1 MIDRRTALG
10 SIVATMLGSGA
21 ARAQGKPLR
30 IGVLNDQSSFYADSG
45 GLGGV
50 VAVRMAV
57 EDFGGTVLGR
67 RIEILSADHQNKAD
81 IASAIARKWFDADGV
96 EVIVD
101 LPNTATAAAA
111 QQIGKERG
119 KITLVTGAGGTALIS
134 NLCSPT
140 SVQWTY
146 STYATAKAIVAPV
159 LAAGGDSW
167 FFITADYVGGIG
179 LEDGAKRFILAG
191 GGKVVGSTR
200 HPVGTTDYASFILQ
214 AIASG
219 AKVVAMASAG
229 QDMQNV
235 VQQAVEFGLGRD
247 GKQTLV
253 ATAAFVTDI
262 HALGLPVAQGLRV
275 PASFYW
281 DLNDGSRAWS
291 KRFFAQV
298 KRMPTMLQ
306 AANYCAISHYLAAVR
321 TSGTTDGAPVMT
333 AMRAVP
339 VNDFMTANGTIRA
352 DGYLMRDMHLFE
364 VKKPEESHSEW
375 DLYKQVGNVNA
386 AEAAF
391 PLSEGQSER
400 VNDFDTP
407 GLVI

>member
-1 MIDRRTALG
+1 MISRRSTLASAAVAALG
-10 SIVATMLGSGA
+10 GQA

-57 EDFGGTVLGR
+57 ADFGATVLGR
-67 RIEILSADHQNKAD
+67 PIEVLSADHQNKAD
-81 IASAIARKWFDADGV
+81 IASAVARRWFDADGV

-111 QQIGKERG
+111 QQAGKERN

-146 STYATAKAIVAPV
+146 DSYATGKAIVAPV

-167 FFITADYVGGIG
+167 FFITADYVGGIA
-179 LEDGAKRFILAG
+179 LEDGAKRFILEG
-191 GGKVVGSTR
+191 GGRVIGSAR
-200 HPVGTTDYASFILQ
+200 HPVGTTDYASFIVQ
-214 AIASG
+214 AMSSG

-235 VQQAVEFGLGRD
+235 VLQAKEFGLGRN
-247 GKQTLV
+247 GQQTLI

-262 HALGLPVAQGLRV
+262 HALGLAVAQGLRV

-281 DLNDGSRAWS
+281 DMNDQSRAWS
-291 KRFFAQV
+291 KRFFEQV

-306 AANYCAISHYLAAVR
+306 AANYCATLHYLGAVQKA
-321 TSGTTDGAPVMT
+321 GTTDGLQVMA

-339 VNDFMTANGTIRA
+339 VNDFMTTGGTIRA

-364 VKKPEESHSEW
+364 VKKPEESRSEW
-375 DLYKQVGNVNA
+375 DLYRQIGNVS
-386 AEAAF
+386 AEDAAF
-391 PLSEGQSER
+391 PMAEGQCA
-400 VNDFDTP
+400 
-407 GLVI
+407 LVKR

>member
-1 MIDRRTALG
+1 MISRRLAVASTFAAALG
-10 SIVATMLGSGA
+10 SGV
-21 ARAQGKPLR
+21 ARAEGKPLK

-50 VAVRMAV
+50 VAVHMAV

-67 RIEILSADHQNKAD
+67 PIEILSADHQNKAD
-81 IASAIARKWFDADGV
+81 IASTVAREWFDAEGV
-96 EVIVD
+96 DVIVD
-101 LPNTATAAAA
+101 LPNTATALAA

-119 KITLVTGAGGTALIS
+119 KITLVTGAGGTTLIS

-146 STYATAKAIVAPV
+146 DTYATAKAIVAPV

-179 LEDGAKRFILAG
+179 LADGAKRFVLAG
-191 GGKVVGSTR
+191 GGKIVGSAR

-214 AIASG
+214 ATASG

-235 VQQAVEFGLGRD
+235 VRQASEFGLGRD
-247 GKQTLV
+247 GRQTLV

-262 HALGLPVAQGLRV
+262 HALELTIAQGLRV

-306 AANYCAISHYLAAVR
+306 AANYCAISHYLAAVK
-321 TSGTTDGAPVMT
+321 TAGTTNGLPVMA

-339 VNDFMTANGTIRA
+339 VNDFMTTNGTIRA

-364 VKKPEESHSEW
+364 VKKPEESRADW
-375 DLYKQVGNVNA
+375 DLYKQIGNVSA
-386 AEAAF
+386 TKAAF
-391 PLSEGQSER
+391 PVTESQC
-400 VNDFDTP
+400 P
-407 GLVI
+407 LVRP